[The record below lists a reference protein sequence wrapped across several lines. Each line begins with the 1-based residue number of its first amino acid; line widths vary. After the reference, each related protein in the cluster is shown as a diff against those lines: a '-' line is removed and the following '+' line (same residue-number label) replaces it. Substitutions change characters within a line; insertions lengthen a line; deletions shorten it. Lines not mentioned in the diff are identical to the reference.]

1 MKKKEEQRID
11 EDWMATYGDM
21 VTLLLCFFVMI
32 SSVSKVDMAMYE
44 QIQAGMNEG
53 FGQKEVK
60 RPIEMM
66 MVDLN
71 DDIQSVDISDKLS
84 IGSDS
89 QGVVIEMDGDT
100 FFAQGS
106 AELKPEATTV
116 LKRIAATLLSDR
128 YKHFNFS
135 IEGHTSDEK
144 FSSEKYPSNWELS
157 SARASSVARFLESRG
172 IPRVRLK
179 ATGLYDISPKYPN
192 KNPYGEPIPENRRKN
207 RRVVIHVEPSFK

>member
-66 MVDLN
+66 MIELT
-71 DDIQSVDISDKLS
+71 DDIQSMSLGDEVALGTDA
-84 IGSDS
+84 
-89 QGVVIEMDGDT
+89 QGVVIEFGGDD
-100 FFAQGS
+100 FMRQQRMEDA
-106 AELKPEATTV
+106 AE
-116 LKRIAATLLSDR
+116 R
-128 YKHFNFS
+128 YNSFNFS
-135 IEGHTSDEK
+135 VEGHTSDEA
-144 FSSEKYPSNWELS
+144 FSNERYPSNWELS
-157 SARASSVARFLESRG
+157 AARAAAVVRFLESRG

-179 ATGLYDISPKYPN
+179 ATGLYDNAPKYPN
-192 KNPYGEPIPENRRKN
+192 HDPYGAPIPQNMMKN

>member
-53 FGQKEVK
+53 FGQKDVN

-66 MVDLN
+66 MIELT
-71 DDIQSVDISDKLS
+71 DDIQSMSLGDEVALGTDA
-84 IGSDS
+84 
-89 QGVVIEMDGDT
+89 QVVVIEFGGDLL
-100 FFAQGS
+100 FEQGS
-106 AELKPEATTV
+106 AEIKPSMLPA
-116 LKRIAATLLSDR
+116 LKRLAATLMSDR
-128 YKHFNFS
+128 YNSFNFS
-135 IEGHTSDEK
+135 VEGHTSDEA
-144 FSSEKYPSNWELS
+144 FSSERYPSNWELS
-157 SARASSVARFLESRG
+157 AARAAAVVRFLESRG

-179 ATGLYDISPKYPN
+179 ATGLYDNAPKYPN
-192 KNPYGEPIPENRRKN
+192 HDPYGAPIPQNMLKN